1 MDKQYIIEKIQ
12 ELISGKHC
20 APQGVLYSKLKTSVQ
35 RDLSNTLGEMFKLGE
50 ISYNK
55 TLNDILI
62 NIKK

>member
-12 ELISGKHC
+12 WLISGEHC
-20 APQGVLYSKLKTSVQ
+20 VPQGVLYSKLKTAVQ
-35 RDLSNTLGEMFKLGE
+35 RDLSNILGEMFKLGE

>member
-1 MDKQYIIEKIQ
+1 MVDFWRTLRSARCIVT
-12 ELISGKHC
+12 
-20 APQGVLYSKLKTSVQ
+20 AVQ
-35 RDLSNTLGEMFKLGE
+35 RDLSNILGEMFKLGE